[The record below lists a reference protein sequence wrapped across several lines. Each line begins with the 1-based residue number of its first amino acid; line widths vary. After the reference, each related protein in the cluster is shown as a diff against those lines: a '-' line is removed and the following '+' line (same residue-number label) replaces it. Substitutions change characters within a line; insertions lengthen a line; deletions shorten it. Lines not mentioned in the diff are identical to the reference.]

1 MADALEQ
8 LKSRLGD
15 FQSLDAVTG
24 LLAWDQRT
32 VMPPAGFQHRADQI
46 ALLQRLSHQM
56 LIDPEVG
63 RLLDELESRD
73 LDPDSWDGAL
83 VRVARREYQKAV
95 QVPVE
100 LSSEMARAA
109 AEVGARAGSRRR
121 RRRTSSLFLPLMERN
136 VESAP
141 PVHRVL
147 RPARRSRTTCSS
159 TTSSRR

>member
-1 MADALEQ
+1 MADALDE

-15 FQSLDAVTG
+15 FHAVDAVTG

-32 VMPPAGFQHRADQI
+32 VMPPAGFQHRADQMSV
-46 ALLQRLSHQM
+46 LQRLSHGM

-63 RLLDELESRD
+63 RLLDELETRD

-100 LSSEMARAA
+100 LSSEMVRAA
-109 AEVGARAGSRRR
+109 SEAAPGGSRRR
-121 RRRTSSLFLPLMERN
+121 RPRTS
-136 VESAP
+136 
-141 PVHRVL
+141 
-147 RPARRSRTTCSS
+147 
-159 TTSSRR
+159 TSSYR